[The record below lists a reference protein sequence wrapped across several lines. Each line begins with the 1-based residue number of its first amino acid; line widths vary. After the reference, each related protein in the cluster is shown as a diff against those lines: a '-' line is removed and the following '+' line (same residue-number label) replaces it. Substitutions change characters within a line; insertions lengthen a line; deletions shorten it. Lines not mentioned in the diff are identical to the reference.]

1 MIVMPERSSERRS
14 PDFLREL
21 RLELGLPQPAE
32 SWQPMRPLLLR
43 GALIGG
49 AGLLLS
55 LGSIVVIGRIES
67 QQQQQ
72 LQTLSPFEQ
81 RVQSMEG
88 RLRTAKRKVATIQ
101 KDNLKIARQLVA
113 VSVGS
118 PLLAQLSLATPAGV
132 QLENVAVQNDQ
143 IKVSGSVG
151 VGGAAGPL
159 ERINALVLGLEQF
172 PTSLPNGVKV
182 MKVTRED
189 GEAPSVNFSLNWSL
203 DPSAKLSIQQLQQ
216 LGATGLVQR
225 YRLLEQQGVAP

>member
-1 MIVMPERSSERRS
+1 MRS
-14 PDFLREL
+14 
-21 RLELGLPQPAE
+21 
-32 SWQPMRPLLLR
+32 LLLR

-49 AGLLLS
+49 AALLAS
-55 LGSIVVIGRIES
+55 VASIVVMGRIES

-72 LQTLSPFEQ
+72 LEMLSPFEQ
-81 RVQSMEG
+81 RVQLMEG
-88 RLRTAKRKVATIQ
+88 RLRTAKRKVATIR
-101 KDNLKIARQLVA
+101 KDNLKIAGQLVA
-113 VSVGS
+113 VSAGS
-118 PLLAQLSLATPAGV
+118 PLLAQLSRVTPAGV

-143 IKVSGSVG
+143 IKVSGRVNI
-151 VGGAAGPL
+151 GGAPGPL

-225 YRLLEQQGVAP
+225 YRLLEQQGVVP

>member
-1 MIVMPERSSERRS
+1 MPERSTQQRLPDLLRERRV
-14 PDFLREL
+14 
-21 RLELGLPQPAE
+21 ELGLLEPAG

-72 LQTLSPFEQ
+72 LQMLSPFEQ

-88 RLRTAKRKVATIQ
+88 RLRTAKRKVATIR
-101 KDNLKIARQLVA
+101 KDNLKIAGQLVA
-113 VSVGS
+113 VPASS
-118 PLLAQLSLATPAGV
+118 PLLVQLSRVTPAGV
-132 QLENVAVQNDQ
+132 QLEDVSAQNDL
-143 IKVSGSVG
+143 IKMSGKV
-151 VGGAAGPL
+151 VLGGQPGPL
-159 ERINALVLGLEQF
+159 EQVNALQLALER
-172 PTSLPNGVKV
+172 LPISQKNGVKV
-182 MKVTRED
+182 LKVTRNE
-189 GEAPSVNFSLNWSL
+189 GEIPSVRFSLDWSL
-203 DPSAKLSIQQLQQ
+203 DATAKPSLQQLQQ

>member
-1 MIVMPERSSERRS
+1 MPERFTHQRLPDLLRERRV
-14 PDFLREL
+14 
-21 RLELGLPQPAE
+21 ELGLLEPAG

-72 LQTLSPFEQ
+72 LQMLSPFEQ

-88 RLRTAKRKVATIQ
+88 RLRTAKRKVATIR
-101 KDNLKIARQLVA
+101 KDNLKIAGQLVA
-113 VSVGS
+113 VSAGS
-118 PLLAQLSLATPAGV
+118 PLLAQLSRVTPAGV
-132 QLENVAVQNDQ
+132 QLENLAVQNDQ
-143 IKVSGSVG
+143 IKVSGRVG
-151 VGGAAGPL
+151 IGGAAGPL